1 MSRQRGCGAPAGPPA
16 SARGPRRRPVIP
28 QGSRPRAA
36 GRPEGARVAHADQA
50 MRQAGSS
57 ARELGPAVSRPCPP
71 HPLKNMLQKGGRNG
85 ERRLPAGP
93 RLHPAPHTPLQPLAP
108 ATLPRSRPA
117 GLGCSGPQLCATLSP
132 ARRTSHVGRD
142 DLYPDAESTCRRAR
156 PGANASALCELRSW
170 SCETRPAG
178 VSPPAPPCP
187 ATSTHGP
194 VPAASQ
200 APALTSRTAADMPS
214 ETELFTSAEQCL
226 RAACRSPCAI
236 SGSSRTPAALQRQGA
251 GGCAHR
257 GALADGRDRPQ
268 TLCTRPSPVRLGG
281 SPWPSATPSHKRP

>member
-1 MSRQRGCGAPAGPPA
+1 MSRPPSVRPRPAAEAGYSTGEPA
-16 SARGPRRRPVIP
+16 TGRRAAGRCPRGPRRPAN
-28 QGSRPRAA
+28 AA
-36 GRPEGARVAHADQA
+36 GRKLGEGA
-50 MRQAGSS
+50 
-57 ARELGPAVSRPCPP
+57 GP
-71 HPLKNMLQKGGRNG
+71 G
-85 ERRLPAGP
+85 RLPPMPSPPPKEHAAKRRKKRGTEAP
-93 RLHPAPHTPLQPLAP
+93 CRAATPPAPHTPLQPLAP
-108 ATLPRSRPA
+108 AALPRSRPA

-156 PGANASALCELRSW
+156 PGANAFALCELQSW

-178 VSPPAPPCP
+178 VSPPAPPRP

-236 SGSSRTPAALQRQGA
+236 SGSSRTPAALQRQRA

-257 GALADGRDRPQ
+257 GALADGRDRPR
-268 TLCTRPSPVRLGG
+268 TLCTRLSPVRPGG